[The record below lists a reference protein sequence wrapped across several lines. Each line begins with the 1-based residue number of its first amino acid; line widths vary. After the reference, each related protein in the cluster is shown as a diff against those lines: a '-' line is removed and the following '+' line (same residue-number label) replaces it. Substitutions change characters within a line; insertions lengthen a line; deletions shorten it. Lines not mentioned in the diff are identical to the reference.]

1 VSGRSRFTDVTIET
15 FSTFLLVG
23 SALAGLW
30 VAMRFARLTPK
41 SLRGAAGLLLVTM
54 VFATA
59 VAPALV
65 RLAVAR
71 LPFAAAAMLGAFPAL
86 VVIFAANAL
95 VLRYFVR
102 AVAPSSA
109 GRR

>member
-1 VSGRSRFTDVTIET
+1 MAFGT

-23 SALAGLW
+23 SALTGLW
-30 VAMRFARLTPK
+30 VAVRLPRLAPR
-41 SLRGAAGLLLVTM
+41 SLLGAVGLLLATM

-59 VAPALV
+59 VAPELARV
-65 RLAVAR
+65 AVAR

-86 VVIFAANAL
+86 VAIFAANAL
-95 VLRYFVR
+95 VLRYFVG

>member
-1 VSGRSRFTDVTIET
+1 MTVGT
-15 FSTFLLVG
+15 FSTFLLVD
-23 SALAGLW
+23 SALIGLW
-30 VAMRFARLTPK
+30 VALRLARLTPR
-41 SLRGAAGLLLVTM
+41 SFFGAAGLLLATM
-54 VFATA
+54 IFATT

-65 RLAVAR
+65 RIAVAR

-86 VVIFAANAL
+86 VAIFAANAL
-95 VLRYFVR
+95 VLRYFVG

>member
-1 VSGRSRFTDVTIET
+1 MAFGT

-23 SALAGLW
+23 SALTGLW
-30 VAMRFARLTPK
+30 VAVRLPRLTPR
-41 SLRGAAGLLLVTM
+41 SLRGAAALLVVTM
-54 VFATA
+54 FFATV

-65 RLAVAR
+65 RVAVAQ
-71 LPFAAAAMLGAFPAL
+71 LPFAAAAMLGAYPAL
-86 VVIFAANAL
+86 VAIFAANAY
-95 VLRYFVR
+95 VLRYFVG

>member
-1 VSGRSRFTDVTIET
+1 MAFGT
-15 FSTFLLVG
+15 FSAFLLVG
-23 SALAGLW
+23 SALTGLW
-30 VAMRFARLTPK
+30 LALRLPRLTPR
-41 SLRGAAGLLLVTM
+41 SLLGAATLLILTM
-54 VFATA
+54 LFATV

-65 RLAVAR
+65 RVAVAR

-86 VVIFAANAL
+86 VAIFAANAL
-95 VLRYFVR
+95 VLRYFVG

>member
-1 VSGRSRFTDVTIET
+1 MAFGT

-23 SALAGLW
+23 SALTGLW
-30 VAMRFARLTPK
+30 LAVRLPRLTTR
-41 SLRGAAGLLLVTM
+41 SLPGAAVLLVVTM
-54 VFATA
+54 FFATV

-65 RLAVAR
+65 RMAVAR

-86 VVIFAANAL
+86 VAIFAANAL
-95 VLRYFVR
+95 VLRYFVGV
-102 AVAPSSA
+102 VATSSA